1 MYVLYYF
8 SNFYIDYLND
18 ELEDLVIEFELR
30 IFKN

>member
-8 SNFYIDYLND
+8 GNFYIDYLND
-18 ELEDLVIEFELR
+18 ELEYLVIEFELR